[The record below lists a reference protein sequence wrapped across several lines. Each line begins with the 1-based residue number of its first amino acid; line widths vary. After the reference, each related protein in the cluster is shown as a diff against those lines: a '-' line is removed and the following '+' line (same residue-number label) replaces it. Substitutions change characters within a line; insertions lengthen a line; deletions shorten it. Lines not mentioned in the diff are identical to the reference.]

1 MYYPQ
6 LEKRADQGDTPYNL
20 RNCAY
25 IEDFFKQKIV
35 WKAVG
40 RNLAFSILE
49 EGKFVTAPASFITSE
64 NSLYYILGFLCSSF
78 AKYFIYNNSDT
89 TGAGD
94 IMLNIQSLVKIPIPQ
109 PSINNQEEVE
119 NIISEII
126 KGKKENIDTILL
138 ENKLDE
144 IINNILSLSPE
155 EIDFIKSF

>member
-1 MYYPQ
+1 M
-6 LEKRADQGDTPYNL
+6 R
-20 RNCAY
+20 
-25 IEDFFKQKIV
+25 EDFYKQKIV

-49 EGKFVTAPASFITSE
+49 EGKFVTAPASFITSK

-109 PSINNQEEVE
+109 PSKNNQEEVE

-126 KGKKENIDTILL
+126 EEKKENIDTILL

-155 EIDFIKSF
+155 EIDFIRSF

>member
-1 MYYPQ
+1 
-6 LEKRADQGDTPYNL
+6 
-20 RNCAY
+20 
-25 IEDFFKQKIV
+25 
-35 WKAVG
+35 
-40 RNLAFSILE
+40 
-49 EGKFVTAPASFITSE
+49 
-64 NSLYYILGFLCSSF
+64 
-78 AKYFIYNNSDT
+78 
-89 TGAGD
+89 
-94 IMLNIQSLVKIPIPQ
+94 MLNIQSLVKIPIPQ